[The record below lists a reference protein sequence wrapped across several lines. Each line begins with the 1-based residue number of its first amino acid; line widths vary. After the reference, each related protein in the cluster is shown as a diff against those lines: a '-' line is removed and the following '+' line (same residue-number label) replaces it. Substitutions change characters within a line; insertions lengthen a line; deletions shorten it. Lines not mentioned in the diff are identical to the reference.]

1 MNKRLYVG
9 NLSYQ
14 TSEQTLEQ
22 LFAQV
27 GQVVEAIVMQ
37 DRYDGRSRGFG
48 FVEMATEQAAE
59 AAVGRLNQAELDGR
73 SIKVAEAKPRRSA
86 TPRRE
91 SYLRGPDSYRW

>member
-1 MNKRLYVG
+1 MNNRLYVG

-27 GQVVEAIVMQ
+27 GQVVEAIVLR
-37 DRYDGRSRGFG
+37 DSYDGRSRGFG
-48 FVEMATEQAAE
+48 FVEMASEQAADT
-59 AAVGRLNQAELDGR
+59 AVGRLNQAELDGR
-73 SIKVAEAKPRRSA
+73 TIKVAEAKPRRNA

-91 SYLRGPDSYRW
+91 SYPSGPSSYRW